1 MKFTYVT
8 LFENLISPYFED
20 SILKRAIEK
29 KLLSIEFYNPRDY
42 TTNKHNKVDDYQA
55 GGGAGLLL
63 NAQPLFDT
71 LKEIKKQNPNA
82 HFVFPAPAGKTFV
95 QADAKRLAMV
105 EHIVFV
111 NGRYEGIDE
120 RVIETYADE
129 IFSIGDY
136 VLTGG
141 ELPAM
146 VIADAVSRFVPGV
159 IEEKSV
165 KNDSFNTGLLDFP
178 HYTRPREINGFKVPE
193 VLFSGN
199 HNKVE
204 IWRRKMALKK
214 TMEKRPDLFLKKE
227 LDITDK
233 KALLELFK
241 ELNKNA

>member
-29 KLLSIEFYNPRDY
+29 NLLSIEFYNPRDY

-71 LKEIKKQNPNA
+71 LKEIKKQNPKA
-82 HFVFPAPAGKTFV
+82 HFVFPAPAGKPFV
-95 QADAKRLAMV
+95 QADAKRLANK

-120 RVIETYADE
+120 RVVETYADE

-141 ELPAM
+141 ELASCVMSDAISRNVKGVLGNEDSLSEESFEDKLLEAPSFTKPA
-146 VIADAVSRFVPGV
+146 VF
-159 IEEKSV
+159 ENKSIPSEFL
-165 KNDSFNTGLLDFP
+165 K
-178 HYTRPREINGFKVPE
+178 
-193 VLFSGN
+193 GN
-199 HNKVE
+199 HAKIANLKN
-204 IWRRKMALKK
+204 KMAKLKTK
-214 TMEKRPDLFLKKE
+214 YFRPDLYTCNSAK
-227 LDITDK
+227 
-233 KALLELFK
+233 
-241 ELNKNA
+241 

>member
-20 SILKRAIEK
+20 SILRRAIEK
-29 KLLSIEFYNPRDY
+29 NLISIEFFDPRDY

-71 LKEIKKQNPNA
+71 LKEIKEQRPEA
-82 HFVFPAPAGKTFV
+82 YFVFPAPAGKAFV
-95 QADAKRLAMV
+95 QADAKRLAKK

-120 RVIETYADE
+120 RVVEMYADE

-141 ELPAM
+141 ELASCVMSDAISRNVNGVLGNEDSLSEESFEDMLLEAPSFTKPA
-146 VIADAVSRFVPGV
+146 IF
-159 IEEKSV
+159 ENKSIPSEFL
-165 KNDSFNTGLLDFP
+165 K
-178 HYTRPREINGFKVPE
+178 
-193 VLFSGN
+193 GN
-199 HNKVE
+199 HAKIANLKN
-204 IWRRKMALKK
+204 KMAKLKTK
-214 TMEKRPDLFLKKE
+214 YFRPDLY
-227 LDITDK
+227 
-233 KALLELFK
+233 ALIDVK
-241 ELNKNA
+241 

>member
-29 KLLSIEFYNPRDY
+29 NLLSIEFFNPRDY

-71 LKEIKKQNPNA
+71 LKEIKEHNPDA
-82 HFVFPAPAGKTFV
+82 HFVFPAPAGKAFV
-95 QADAKRLAMV
+95 QVDAKRLAKK

-120 RVIETYADE
+120 RVVETYADE

-141 ELPAM
+141 ELASCVMSDAISRNVNGVLGNEDSLSEESFEDMLLEAPSFTKPA
-146 VIADAVSRFVPGV
+146 IF
-159 IEEKSV
+159 ENKSIPSEFL
-165 KNDSFNTGLLDFP
+165 K
-178 HYTRPREINGFKVPE
+178 
-193 VLFSGN
+193 GN
-199 HNKVE
+199 HAKISNLKN
-204 IWRRKMALKK
+204 KMAKLKTK
-214 TMEKRPDLFLKKE
+214 YFRPDLYAL
-227 LDITDK
+227 TDVK
-233 KALLELFK
+233 
-241 ELNKNA
+241 